1 MKTHD
6 LIDLLASDPVPVQ
19 RHAAA
24 RRFGLALPAGALLSL
39 GLMLAGYGLRP
50 DLAEVW
56 VQPLFWAKAGFALAM
71 LCGALW
77 VTARLS
83 RPGRTVAAAWSGPG
97 IPLLLLWGAAA
108 AALWLAPGD
117 ERVAMLLGR
126 SWRSCAFSIAGL
138 SLPLMATTFWALR
151 GLAPTRLRLAG
162 AAAGLLSAAAAA
174 VVYSLHCPEMDV
186 PFWAVW
192 YVLGLSLPTAAGAL
206 LGPCLLRW

>member
-1 MKTHD
+1 MRTEHW
-6 LIDLLASDPVPVQ
+6 IEMLASQAEP
-19 RHAAA
+19 AAA
-24 RRFGLALPAGALLSL
+24 RRAGPLMGRLLPWGLTGAVA
-39 GLMLAGYGLRP
+39 LMLAGYGLRP
-50 DLAEVW
+50 DLAEVS

-162 AAAGLLSAAAAA
+162 AAAGLLSAAVAA

-206 LGPCLLRW
+206 LGPRLLRW